1 MILQGRLT
9 RLYRI
14 SWKHQADRS
23 SDREAICGT
32 PPSSFLFLRER
43 ADQEPVIGNR

>member
-14 SWKHQADRS
+14 SWKHQGRPVSTIGMPIAGRRRLHFSFFTNELIRS
-23 SDREAICGT
+23 
-32 PPSSFLFLRER
+32 
-43 ADQEPVIGNR
+43 Q